1 MKIKKDENYLE
12 YADRVTQSLNYGTIG
27 YKEWAESLIG
37 EQIYSEETLR
47 RCSIF
52 FEMFLKKIKNETYNL
67 KNCDFSKNFLNVKEE
82 IEKEK
87 NKLKQEKLELNEI
100 YRWKARNEIF
110 QERIADAINNLP
122 SFSKENFPIFKNEKI
137 GTSALLCLSDFHAGS
152 TYEIKG
158 LYDEIVN
165 KYNFEIMKSRMWSI
179 IKKIENDNEDFV
191 YDDITVAILGDC
203 FENILRV
210 SSLTKLREPVI
221 DTVIKFSEFLST
233 WFVELYKTIKVPV
246 NIVVV
251 GGNHDINRILG
262 QKPQLEEE
270 NLTKIVVEFL
280 KLRLKDFNNII
291 VDEYTDVAL
300 KNIKGSNI
308 LFQHGEDKD
317 IEVTMNY
324 FENLYNVSVDE
335 IICGHLHRPESK
347 TVGITDIGDRIILR
361 VGSICGIDPFAKKIR
376 CSARPS
382 CYFALYEN
390 NNGKTWSRNYYL

>member
-1 MKIKKDENYLE
+1 MIEKKDESYLE
-12 YADRVTQSLNYGTIG
+12 YAERVTEALSYGSIS

-52 FEMFLKKIKNETYNL
+52 LDAFLKKVKEKELSFKDY
-67 KNCDFSKNFLNVKEE
+67 NFLNNYYRIKED

-87 NKLKQEKLELNEI
+87 NKLRQEKLELNEI
-100 YRWKARNEIF
+100 YRWDARNELF
-110 QERIADAINNLP
+110 QDRIIEAINNLP
-122 SFSKENFPIFKNEKI
+122 SFSKEDLFIFKNEKI
-137 GTSALLCLSDFHAGS
+137 GTSALLCVSDFHAGS

-158 LYDEIVN
+158 LYGEIVN
-165 KYNFEIMKSRMWSI
+165 KYDFDIMQARMWSI
-179 IKKIENDNEDFV
+179 IRKIANEDIL
-191 YDDITVAILGDC
+191 YDDMTVAVLGDC
-203 FENILRV
+203 FENILRL
-210 SSLTKLREPVI
+210 SSLTKLREPVT

-233 WFVELYKTIKVPV
+233 WFVELHKVVGVPI

-251 GGNHDINRILG
+251 GGNHDISRPLNS
-262 QKPQLEEE
+262 KPQFCGE

-280 KLRLKDFNNII
+280 KLRLKDFNDIK
-291 VDEYTDVAL
+291 VDDYTDVAF
-300 KNIKGSNI
+300 KNIKCTNI

-317 IEVTMNY
+317 IKNTMNY

-347 TVGITDIGDRIILR
+347 SVGITEVGDRTILR
-361 VGSICGIDPFAKKIR
+361 VGSICGMDDYSKRCR

-382 CYFALYEN
+382 CYFALYDQD
-390 NNGKTWSRNYYL
+390 NGKTWSRNYYL